1 MFKVVKYN
9 RGKKTQIRPKGIWNV
24 QVVGEGLVTG
34 CNFKY
39 SSQKGFTEKV
49 VPEQRGEA
57 GEGISQ
63 KEEGMVT
70 AKFLM

>member
-1 MFKVVKYN
+1 M
-9 RGKKTQIRPKGIWNV
+9 

-39 SSQKGFTEKV
+39 SGQKGFTEKV